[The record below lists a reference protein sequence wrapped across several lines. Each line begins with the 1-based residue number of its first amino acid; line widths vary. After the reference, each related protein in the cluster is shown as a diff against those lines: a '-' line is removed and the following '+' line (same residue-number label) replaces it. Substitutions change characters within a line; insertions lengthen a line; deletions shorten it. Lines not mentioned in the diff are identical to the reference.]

1 MFTFRL
7 CSPAG
12 DDLGT
17 YKAALP
23 NWRPG
28 DVLYERG
35 TQKYK
40 VRSVIAADDIHG
52 SPCTAILEVEEL

>member
-17 YKAALP
+17 YRAAVP
-23 NWRPG
+23 NWNAG
-28 DVLYERG
+28 DGLYEG
-35 TQKYK
+35 GSEKYR
-40 VRSVIAADDIHG
+40 VRSVIAADDLDELV
-52 SPCTAILEVEEL
+52 CAILEVVPV